1 MRRSKKKLNEASIEL
16 KFTANLFFKI
26 SPLFMKMRHK
36 EEQQNLLALL
46 RRKLMSADRVVLNGT
61 KNEGGIVLCITG
73 ILDCKFINVAED
85 SLVVLEN
92 FQKDL
97 YEC

>member
-1 MRRSKKKLNEASIEL
+1 
-16 KFTANLFFKI
+16 
-26 SPLFMKMRHK
+26 
-36 EEQQNLLALL
+36 
-46 RRKLMSADRVVLNGT
+46 MSADRVVLNGT

-92 FQKDL
+92 FQKDFCMNVDAL
-97 YEC
+97 ANIRSLVLILHL